1 MRMMSVVNVAVLAGA
16 LAAAGVPVALAKGGK
31 VSIPAG
37 GCAYQKA
44 AIANNTF
51 CSFDCDPATNW
62 CSQQLCTNGTLTK
75 VIPCYGNFC
84 SAKCGG

>member
-1 MRMMSVVNVAVLAGA
+1 MRVILAVKVALVAAA
-16 LAAAGVPVALAKGGK
+16 LAIASGSIAAAKSVRATVP
-31 VSIPAG
+31 PG

-62 CSQQLCTNGTLTK
+62 CSQQLCTNGILTK